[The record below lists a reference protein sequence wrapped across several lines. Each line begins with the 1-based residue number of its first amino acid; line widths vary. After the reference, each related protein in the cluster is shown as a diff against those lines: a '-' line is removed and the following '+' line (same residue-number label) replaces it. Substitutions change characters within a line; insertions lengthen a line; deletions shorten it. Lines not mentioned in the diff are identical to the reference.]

1 MAFRPLLPYCGGRRM
16 LLGRLNAAPICAAR
30 KTAPQAAPRFEA
42 SRRIADC
49 KEPPVIRTELPSVR
63 LTRRA
68 LLLGAASAFV
78 LAQAGFAPQ
87 AEAQRRNGPTE
98 VPVDELMKTVDGL
111 PDMVIGPADAKV
123 TIVEYA
129 SMTCGHCAAFHKSV
143 FPELKKKYIEP
154 GKVRFIMREFP
165 LDNLAAAAAM
175 LARCTGPDKSYALVE
190 TLFATQ
196 ADWAYVQGNP
206 VPKLFEIAKQ
216 AGFTQESFEKCLT
229 DQKLLDQVNAQRA
242 KAADQFGISATPS
255 FFINGKKLQG
265 GPTLAAFEE
274 MIDPLL
280 K

>member
-1 MAFRPLLPYCGGRRM
+1 M
-16 LLGRLNAAPICAAR
+16 
-30 KTAPQAAPRFEA
+30 
-42 SRRIADC
+42 
-49 KEPPVIRTELPSVR
+49 IRSDFSAVR
-63 LTRRA
+63 LDRRA
-68 LLLGAASAFV
+68 LMLGAASVIA
-78 LAQAGFAPQ
+78 LASAGFTLDQ
-87 AEAQRRNGPTE
+87 ALAQRRNGPTE
-98 VPVDELMKTVDGL
+98 VPVDELMKPVDGL
-111 PDMVIGPADAKV
+111 ADMVLGPADAKV

-129 SMTCGHCAAFHKSV
+129 SMTCGHCAAFHKNV

-154 GKVRFIMREFP
+154 GKARFIMREFP

-175 LARCTGPDKSYALVE
+175 LARCVGGEKSYPLVE

-242 KAADQFGISATPS
+242 RAADQFGISATPS